1 MTPAKISQ
9 TVLFPDLFDKPLVA
23 TFKREQASS
32 DGGAVL
38 LKAAERVY
46 GLVKAFAGCLADK
59 RVPEKIRHTL
69 AELIGQRI
77 FGIACGHPDGNDADH
92 LAEDPIHKLL
102 LGRDPVAGAPLASQP
117 TISRFE
123 NAPGR
128 GALYRMARELA
139 ACVIERHRRRLHR
152 RVWRITIDLD
162 PTDDRTHGAQ
172 QLTFFNGHYDS
183 WWCVQQRLVC
193 SAGDS
198 PAGVIVRSPVAWIAG
213 RRETE
218 FLKPIDKVSPGEIC
232 ESSGHN
238 ASERASGLDSLF
250 RRAEPAT
257 NGRRQHGRLK
267 ADRDDRPTSAGW
279 KRWHDDTGQAEQ
291 LEKPSSPRREIAGGR

>member
-102 LGRDPVAGAPLASQP
+102 LGRDPVAGAPLASQ
-117 TISRFE
+117 TDDLAIRE
-123 NAPGR
+123 RPGPR
-128 GALYRMARELA
+128 RALPNGTG
-139 ACVIERHRRRLHR
+139 VGGERHRA
-152 RVWRITIDLD
+152 TSA
-162 PTDDRTHGAQ
+162 PPA
-172 QLTFFNGHYDS
+172 
-183 WWCVQQRLVC
+183 
-193 SAGDS
+193 SAG
-198 PAGVIVRSPVAWIAG
+198 VA
-213 RRETE
+213 
-218 FLKPIDKVSPGEIC
+218 D
-232 ESSGHN
+232 H
-238 ASERASGLDSLF
+238 
-250 RRAEPAT
+250 
-257 NGRRQHGRLK
+257 H
-267 ADRDDRPTSAGW
+267 
-279 KRWHDDTGQAEQ
+279 
-291 LEKPSSPRREIAGGR
+291 